1 MLPRRLPGLRSL
13 PELTELQRLSL
24 RPAVRRRFGVR
35 LLGLRGLP
43 LQAGAAAEAQ
53 ALLRRAQM

>member
-24 RPAVRRRFGVR
+24 RPELRRRFGVR

-43 LQAGAAAEAQ
+43 LQAGAAEAQ